1 MNDCI
6 FCKIIKGEIPSN
18 KVYEDDEIILV
29 RKERGILIHSD
40 GNTNETLLNA
50 VSFYLEKQGLK
61 NKCRVLH
68 RIDLETTGLV
78 LFSKNLLSY
87 YYINKQMEDE
97 KIKKVYIAKNF
108 NDKEIIKFIQDNK
121 ISYSVTD
128 PKNMDGMVEGRHQ
141 GIIAVIDDYE
151 YVDYRNMLNDN
162 VVVMLDHLED
172 PHNFGAIIRTCEAAG
187 IKSIIIPKDRSVSVT
202 STVMKTSAG
211 ALEHVNIAMVNNLV
225 NVIDDFKD
233 NGFFVYAADM
243 DGRNYKDVDYANKV
257 LLVIGSEGNGVGR
270 LVKKNCDQIL
280 AIPMSG
286 HVNSLNAS
294 VAAAILI
301 YGIVNK

>member
-1 MNDCI
+1 M
-6 FCKIIKGEIPSN
+6 
-18 KVYEDDEIILV
+18 KVFGKNV
-29 RKERGILIHSD
+29 F
-40 GNTNETLLNA
+40 NELRDN
-50 VSFYLEKQGLK
+50 VS
-61 NKCRVLH
+61 
-68 RIDLETTGLV
+68 
-78 LFSKNLLSY
+78 S
-87 YYINKQMEDE
+87 
-97 KIKKVYIAKNF
+97 IKKVYLAKNF
-108 NDKEIIKFIQDNK
+108 TDKDIINFIKDNR
-121 ISYSVTD
+121 ISYSVMD
-128 PKNMDGMVEGRHQ
+128 QHKMDGMVEGRHQ
-141 GIIAVIDDYE
+141 GIIIVVDDYE
-151 YVDYRNMLNDN
+151 YSDYKEMLNDN
-162 VVVMLDHLED
+162 IVVMLDHLED

-225 NVIDDFKD
+225 NVMDDFKD

-243 DGRNYKDVDYANKV
+243 DGGNYKGVDFAEKV

-280 AIPMSG
+280 SIPMYG
-286 HVNSLNAS
+286 RVNSLNAS

>member
-1 MNDCI
+1 MKVFGKNVFNELKDNI
-6 FCKIIKGEIPSN
+6 KSIKI
-18 KVYEDDEIILV
+18 
-29 RKERGILIHSD
+29 
-40 GNTNETLLNA
+40 
-50 VSFYLEKQGLK
+50 
-61 NKCRVLH
+61 
-68 RIDLETTGLV
+68 
-78 LFSKNLLSY
+78 
-87 YYINKQMEDE
+87 
-97 KIKKVYIAKNF
+97 VYIAKNF

-151 YVDYRNMLNDN
+151 YVDYKSMLGDN

-172 PHNFGAIIRTCEAAG
+172 PHNFGAIIRTCAAAG
-187 IKSIIIPKDRSVSVT
+187 FKSIIIPKDRSVSVT

-225 NVIDDFKD
+225 NVINDFKD
-233 NGFFVYAADM
+233 NGYFVYAADM
-243 DGRNYKDVDYANKV
+243 DGRNYKQVNYSDKV
-257 LLVIGSEGNGVGR
+257 LLIIGSEGNGLGR
-270 LVKKNCDQIL
+270 LVKKKCDEIL
-280 AIPMSG
+280 SIQQFG

>member
-1 MNDCI
+1 M
-6 FCKIIKGEIPSN
+6 
-18 KVYEDDEIILV
+18 KVFGKNVFNEL
-29 RKERGILIHSD
+29 KE
-40 GNTNETLLNA
+40 NVKT
-50 VSFYLEKQGLK
+50 
-61 NKCRVLH
+61 
-68 RIDLETTGLV
+68 
-78 LFSKNLLSY
+78 
-87 YYINKQMEDE
+87 
-97 KIKKVYIAKNF
+97 IKKVYIAKNF
-108 NDKEIIKFIQDNK
+108 NDREIIKFIQDNK

-128 PKNMDGMVEGRHQ
+128 SKNMDGMVEGRHQ
-141 GIIAVIDDYE
+141 GIIAIIDDYE
-151 YVDYRNMLNDN
+151 YIDYKNMFNDN
-162 VVVMLDHLED
+162 IVVMLDHLED

-187 IKSIIIPKDRSVSVT
+187 IKSVIIPKDRSVSVT

-233 NGFFVYAADM
+233 NGYFVYAADM
-243 DGRNYKDVDYANKV
+243 DGQNYKDVDYANKV

>member
-1 MNDCI
+1 MKVFGKNVFNELKDN
-6 FCKIIKGEIPSN
+6 IKS
-18 KVYEDDEIILV
+18 
-29 RKERGILIHSD
+29 
-40 GNTNETLLNA
+40 
-50 VSFYLEKQGLK
+50 
-61 NKCRVLH
+61 
-68 RIDLETTGLV
+68 
-78 LFSKNLLSY
+78 
-87 YYINKQMEDE
+87 
-97 KIKKVYIAKNF
+97 IKKVYIAKNF

-151 YVDYRNMLNDN
+151 YVDYRDMLNDN

-211 ALEHVNIAMVNNLV
+211 ALEHVNISMVNNLV

-233 NGFFVYAADM
+233 NGYFVYAADM
-243 DGRNYKDVDYANKV
+243 DGQNYKDVDYANKV

>member
-1 MNDCI
+1 M
-6 FCKIIKGEIPSN
+6 
-18 KVYEDDEIILV
+18 KVFGKNV
-29 RKERGILIHSD
+29 F
-40 GNTNETLLNA
+40 NELRDNVKT
-50 VSFYLEKQGLK
+50 
-61 NKCRVLH
+61 
-68 RIDLETTGLV
+68 
-78 LFSKNLLSY
+78 
-87 YYINKQMEDE
+87 
-97 KIKKVYIAKNF
+97 IKKVYLAKNF

-121 ISYSVTD
+121 IQYSTMD
-128 PKNMDGMVEGRHQ
+128 IKKMDGMVEGKHQ
-141 GIIAVIDDYE
+141 GIIIIIDEYE
-151 YVDYRNMLNDN
+151 YCDYKGMFNDN

-211 ALEHVNIAMVNNLV
+211 ALEHVDIAMVNNLV
-225 NVIDDFKD
+225 NVIDEFKD

-243 DGRNYKDVDYANKV
+243 DGTNYNKVNYADKV

-270 LVKKNCDQIL
+270 LVKKNCDEIL
-280 AIPMSG
+280 AIPQFG

>member
-1 MNDCI
+1 M
-6 FCKIIKGEIPSN
+6 
-18 KVYEDDEIILV
+18 KVFGKNV
-29 RKERGILIHSD
+29 F
-40 GNTNETLLNA
+40 NEVKDN
-50 VSFYLEKQGLK
+50 VKS
-61 NKCRVLH
+61 
-68 RIDLETTGLV
+68 
-78 LFSKNLLSY
+78 
-87 YYINKQMEDE
+87 
-97 KIKKVYIAKNF
+97 IKKVYIAKNF

-121 ISYSVTD
+121 IQYATMDS
-128 PKNMDGMVEGRHQ
+128 KKMDGMVDGKHQ
-141 GIIAVIDDYE
+141 GIIIVIDEYE
-151 YVDYRNMLNDN
+151 YCDYREMFNDD

-211 ALEHVNIAMVNNLV
+211 ALEHVNISMVNNLV
-225 NVIDDFKD
+225 NVIDEFKD

-243 DGRNYKDVDYANKV
+243 DGTNYKNVNYSDKV

-270 LVKKNCDQIL
+270 LVKKNCDEIL
-280 AIPMSG
+280 AIPQFG

>member
-1 MNDCI
+1 M
-6 FCKIIKGEIPSN
+6 
-18 KVYEDDEIILV
+18 KVFGKNV
-29 RKERGILIHSD
+29 F
-40 GNTNETLLNA
+40 NE
-50 VSFYLEKQGLK
+50 LK
-61 NKCRVLH
+61 DNVK
-68 RIDLETTGLV
+68 
-78 LFSKNLLSY
+78 S
-87 YYINKQMEDE
+87 
-97 KIKKVYIAKNF
+97 IKKVYIAKNF

-151 YVDYRNMLNDN
+151 YVDYKTMLGDN

-225 NVIDDFKD
+225 KVMDDFKD

-243 DGRNYKDVDYANKV
+243 DGQNYKDVDFANKV